1 MTAYLL
7 ADHLFNLL
15 APAALIAL
23 VLVGMSRIFPVFF
36 RSNQAFAHTWWM
48 QVAINLIVGVCVLV
62 MGLVLFGRDAK
73 MLTYVMLVLATATSQ
88 WCLLGGW
95 KR

>member
-1 MTAYLL
+1 MTAFLL
-7 ADHLFNLL
+7 ADHLFNLV

-23 VLVGMSRIFPVFF
+23 LLVALSHVFPVFF
-36 RSNQAFAHTWWM
+36 RSKQAFANSWYAKL
-48 QVAINLIVGVCVLV
+48 AINFIAGVGVLMV
-62 MGLVLFGRDAK
+62 GLVLFGRDAK
-73 MLTYVMLVLATATSQ
+73 MLTYVMLVLVMAISQ

>member
-23 VLVGMSRIFPVFF
+23 LLVGMSRIFPVFF
-36 RSNQAFAHTWWM
+36 RSKQAFAHTWWT

-62 MGLVLFGRDAK
+62 VGLVLFGRDAK
-73 MLTYVMLVLATATSQ
+73 MLTYVMLVLATAISQ